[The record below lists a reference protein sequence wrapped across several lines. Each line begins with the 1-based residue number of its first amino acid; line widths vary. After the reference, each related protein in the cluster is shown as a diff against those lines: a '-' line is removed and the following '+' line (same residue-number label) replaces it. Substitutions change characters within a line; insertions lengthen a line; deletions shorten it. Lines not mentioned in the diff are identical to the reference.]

1 MQTTKTSSISLEIIL
16 NTFESMLTVSL
27 STQILIVAIV
37 PLLLISVRI
46 LREFALLPDVYILL
60 NP

>member
-16 NTFESMLTVSL
+16 NAFDSMLTVSL
-27 STQILIVAIV
+27 STQILILAIV

-60 NP
+60 YP